1 MKRQIIRKRLTY
13 ISFFLFPATFIY
25 FSPYVIVDS
34 ALKGIV
40 CGSLIFFVLL
50 FLASI
55 FLGRAFCS
63 WACPLGGAQE
73 MLSPLKKKVAR
84 KAAGS
89 STGAPAKKVVK
100 KAAIGE
106 KKAPVKKAPARKTT
120 ATKAPARKAPVTKI
134 EKKKV
139 LELFEDSIISV
150 PFKAANKTFMA
161 SLGLLSYVQ
170 DEIDKQYKQ
179 FDKKFT
185 KYAKD
190 GEKVFDQLEDRVE
203 DFRKDVEKKVDEA
216 RDRVRHTF
224 NKAA

>member
-1 MKRQIIRKRLTY
+1 MDEKIVKTTVEA
-13 ISFFLFPATFIY
+13 PA
-25 FSPYVIVDS
+25 
-34 ALKGIV
+34 AAK
-40 CGSLIFFVLL
+40 
-50 FLASI
+50 
-55 FLGRAFCS
+55 
-63 WACPLGGAQE
+63 
-73 MLSPLKKKVAR
+73 
-84 KAAGS
+84 KAAAPKAEVKK
-89 STGAPAKKVVK
+89 APAKKAPARK
-100 KAAIGE
+100 TMT

-120 ATKAPARKAPVTKI
+120 ATRGPAGKAPVTKI

-179 FDKKFT
+179 FDRKFT